1 MRKRILTATSKSTL
15 RIEPAWLDLDN
26 LATVEVTSE
35 NKDHPVESALLLS
48 GMGGWR
54 AAQPGSQIIRL
65 LFDQPRKIKRIWLIF
80 EETEIA
86 RTQEFV
92 LRWSSDL
99 GNSFREIVRQQWNF
113 SEPDAIREAEDYLV
127 DLSNVTVLELEI
139 IPDKDG
145 GDAQASLESLR
156 VA

>member
-1 MRKRILTATSKSTL
+1 MRKRILTATPKSTL

-48 GMGGWR
+48 AMGGWR
-54 AAQPGSQIIRL
+54 AAQPGSQTIRL

-139 IPDKDG
+139 IPDKGG

-156 VA
+156 LA

>member
-1 MRKRILTATSKSTL
+1 MRKRILTAPPKSTL

-54 AAQPGSQIIRL
+54 AAQPGSQTIRL

-156 VA
+156 LA

>member
-54 AAQPGSQIIRL
+54 AAQPGSQTIRL

>member
-1 MRKRILTATSKSTL
+1 MRKRILTATPKSTL

-48 GMGGWR
+48 GTGGWR

-145 GDAQASLESLR
+145 SDAHASLESLR
-156 VA
+156 LA

>member
-1 MRKRILTATSKSTL
+1 MRKRILTSSPQSTL

-54 AAQPGSQIIRL
+54 AAQPGLQIIRL

-145 GDAQASLESLR
+145 SDAQASLESLR
-156 VA
+156 LA